1 MSNKH
6 KLALTFLLFF
16 CTLFL
21 LLLAVRRIG
30 TLQNQVNRYAEECG
44 DRTDAPGGRR

>member
-6 KLALTFLLFF
+6 KLAVTLLLFF

-21 LLLAVRRIG
+21 LLLAGRRIR
-30 TLQNQVNRYAEECG
+30 TLQNQVDSYSEQCG
-44 DRTDAPGGRR
+44 DRTDAPGHGQ